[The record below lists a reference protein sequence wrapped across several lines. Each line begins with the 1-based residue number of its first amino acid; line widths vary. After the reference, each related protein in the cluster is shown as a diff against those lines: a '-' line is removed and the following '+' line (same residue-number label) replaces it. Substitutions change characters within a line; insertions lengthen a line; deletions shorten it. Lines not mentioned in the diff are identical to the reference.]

1 MIKIFDMSN
10 EEWDS
15 IIDNK
20 IIHFTRNYCLA
31 FKDLGDGEPI
41 LFYLE
46 NEFTKAYQVML
57 KRKIETQLGEY
68 YDLISPY
75 GYGGWIIEGEYNF
88 ELFKEYIEYCKEN
101 NIVCEF
107 ERFDLFRTDISKY
120 YGNIKFVSHNIVKY
134 VALDDDEIFNNM
146 ERRAR
151 KNIRKAIK
159 NELSIEIDENFENLD
174 EFKKIY
180 YMTMDRNNAT
190 ENYYFSNSFFDTI
203 TVENSKLFHVKYN
216 GQIISTEL
224 VLYDNLCSYSF
235 LGGTYEEFFNLRP
248 TEMLKYEI
256 MKWSAQHNLKYFV
269 LGGGHGADD
278 GIYLYKKGLA
288 PSGVYNFFVGSK
300 IFNEELYKK
309 LCHEKNL
316 TDLDNT
322 FFPLYRKG

>member
-1 MIKIFDMSN
+1 M
-10 EEWDS
+10 
-15 IIDNK
+15 
-20 IIHFTRNYCLA
+20 
-31 FKDLGDGEPI
+31 
-41 LFYLE
+41 
-46 NEFTKAYQVML
+46 
-57 KRKIETQLGEY
+57 
-68 YDLISPY
+68 
-75 GYGGWIIEGEYNF
+75 
-88 ELFKEYIEYCKEN
+88 
-101 NIVCEF
+101 CEF

-235 LGGTYEEFFNLRP
+235 
-248 TEMLKYEI
+248 
-256 MKWSAQHNLKYFV
+256 
-269 LGGGHGADD
+269 
-278 GIYLYKKGLA
+278 
-288 PSGVYNFFVGSK
+288 
-300 IFNEELYKK
+300 
-309 LCHEKNL
+309 
-316 TDLDNT
+316 
-322 FFPLYRKG
+322 